1 MKKFR
6 VGNHWSKDRVTKA
19 STPEEAL
26 EKFCKHFPNDPRF
39 PHQVEDVTNP
49 KDLAKSLIKDY
60 EAQVKY
66 HEGNEK
72 FNSYMPELCEEA
84 RLQKQDC
91 LQFIK
96 HLQLFLK

>member
-6 VGNHWSKDRVTKA
+6 VGDHWDQDRVTKA

-26 EKFCKHFPNDPRF
+26 EKFCKHFPNDLRF
-39 PHQVEDVTNP
+39 PHKVEDVTNP

-60 EAQVKY
+60 EGQVKY
-66 HEGNEK
+66 YEEEQKNPYDMEWRHEAENRKEI
-72 FNSYMPELCEEA
+72 CI
-84 RLQKQDC
+84 R
-91 LQFIK
+91 FIK